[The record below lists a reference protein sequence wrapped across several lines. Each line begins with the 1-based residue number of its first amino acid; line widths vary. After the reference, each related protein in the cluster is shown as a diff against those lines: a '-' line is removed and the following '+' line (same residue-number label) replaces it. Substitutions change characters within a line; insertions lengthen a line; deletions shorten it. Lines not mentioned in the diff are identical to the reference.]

1 MRTGLE
7 VISLSILFRT
17 ATLSYSP
24 ANDLTRPFLPSL
36 RRVKMFWSG
45 LFMAR
50 EELDLLRL
58 KFGRGAKP
66 WTAPNTMK
74 RRKLDRVF
82 IVFFFIQSRTNRN
95 TIDL

>member
-66 WTAPNTMK
+66 WTVLMDTRK
-74 RRKLDRVF
+74 RRTLDRVF
-82 IVFFFIQSRTNRN
+82 IVCCS
-95 TIDL
+95 LV